1 MAIDYEKWVKDA
13 KEEAKEE
20 KRKRLKKEGEKL
32 LDERKKSKEKI
43 KVKPNIRGSQE
54 YKKGSTKVRASHL
67 ETSKAAQAAQGVGR
81 GLFSALE
88 GSESNKK
95 YGKAAEAVLRDS
107 KAYKYGEMA
116 GEAAGFMVPYGGVT
130 KALKGTKGIV
140 KAGAA
145 LEKLGVKEGVAKS
158 VTSGAA
164 ADLIL
169 SVPSN
174 VNHAFN
180 IEGLSGL
187 EAANDIAQNTAVD
200 IALGIGTEGLGAA
213 GRFIK
218 NKAKLHKEAKEAAA
232 NALKGT
238 TTDRTVKRP
247 PKRRG
252 VSSTQD
258 PDAVEIPA
266 GSPSKGSAK
275 MPPKLSEDMGAVA
288 TNRENLMHLV
298 DKPDVNKSTI
308 SVKPTHTPEQIGM
321 INDYKNAVDEDVY
334 NFVKRVYRLNDKNV
348 ASKLNLDLGNVSNRT
363 KEDVSR
369 ILGVDINGYTHNMN
383 GSSVSHIEKR
393 HGVNGKRDSSMKNV
407 EDVSRIKY
415 VLENYD
421 DVDLLLKD
429 NGENET
435 FKEWTNSDQ
444 TPSHGVKFSKK
455 IDGMYYVVEAVP
467 DSGNKKLQIIS
478 AYIEEKKERAPRLLN
493 MDKTPQ
499 HTSETLDASTLST
512 NRVADSG
519 GNVKGA
525 SQHDI
530 DTPTY
535 MLRKPPKRIDSV
547 SGNEIG
553 ADRNRYGYDEMT
565 SKFRTNTVENSQ
577 MFDGAREQLKDDG
590 FKYRKVSERESVET
604 ARQRLQTDYRGE
616 EENLFKKEVFDGSDT
631 DTAMQIL
638 SDKMDAAKKTG
649 DYNDVRQWAK
659 QISAKGTEMGQGIQ
673 AFAKYSRH
681 TARGKVV
688 EATKAVERSIADLE
702 AGNPKKLDMANEYAN
717 TVSKAISDAG
727 AGAAK
732 EAAASV
738 SERLEKAVTKAAGKQ
753 LYNVKTIVN
762 KTLRDMRID
771 LSKVARSSS
780 KDKKAAM
787 EKVGDHVRD
796 NLISSGISV
805 SEYDIDNIV
814 NLAKKEFTDQLDS
827 RARGILE
834 ARFKPRRSVDRKR
847 VLDDVME
854 LINMGAYNDDAILN
868 LMRKHSGIPI
878 LSDKNISD
886 IMRYMKQAEN
896 AETDL
901 ERRQFESMA
910 ENIITSLETKTKTE
924 QFRALQRISMLLL
937 PKTWGSK
944 NMGGNAALSF
954 AENIKDIPASM
965 LDRLISL
972 KTGKRTTTGL
982 SLDKLKAQ
990 ASGAKQGLG
999 EWASDIRASSD
1010 EYGKG
1015 KWYKVDTSQSRTKY
1029 EMAPG
1034 ESFKDKGIGKPL
1046 NFLEGTVG
1054 KLLQLGDRPFYQ
1066 SAYNSRIAE
1075 LKKLGIEGEEAAEDA
1090 TKYAL
1095 ERVFQNETSFSRG
1108 ANRLR
1113 QSLNEMFGG
1122 FPVGNI
1128 VIPFTQTPANIFVK
1142 ALEYS
1147 PAGFIRALG
1156 HLGKGIS
1163 KGTFDQ
1169 KKFVDMMG
1177 RALTGTGICCVAW
1190 NFAKNGI
1197 LIPDTYDPDNEE
1209 LTEAERLSGKQSYS
1223 LHIGDNYYTVDWAE
1237 PLGTLFS
1244 ATADFYE
1251 AGGKEEDLV
1260 SMLTAGFEGGVNSIF
1275 SKSFLTGLSNML
1287 KGYNPAVGIGSALL
1301 GSTSQAIPSPVR
1313 ALAKSIDPYSRETY
1327 DPNKIKQQG
1336 NKLLSGLPGLSYLL
1350 PVKKDVRGEDVLNN
1364 QGRGTAARF
1373 YENFISPYNISQEMN
1388 DPVNNELLRLRNAT
1402 GENGVLLK
1410 KADKKITY
1418 NHTDYTLLPQEYV
1431 KFQETMGKEAYSRI
1445 SELINSGKYAEM
1457 SDEQKARA
1465 ISDINSAAREKA
1477 KFEFIAKR
1485 TGDNSVYLDKKDV
1498 IVMDAGLKDKY
1509 ARVKDQYTEEQ
1520 FRAEYDKVM
1529 STVDAAGGSQKG
1541 VKAMAMAENGIDSG
1555 LYKVILGERSKEYKH
1570 TPLDKAAQ
1578 KLYENGWSAKDIASI
1593 CEKAN
1598 INKDSSISIKEAK
1611 RYLDACGYDR
1621 RTKFYLFSLVCTNV
1635 TEKNNPYR

>member
-88 GSESNKK
+88 GAESNKK

-164 ADLIL
+164 ADLLL

-258 PDAVEIPA
+258 PEAVEIPA
-266 GSPSKGSAK
+266 DSPSKGSSK
-275 MPPKLSEDMGAVA
+275 MPPKLSEDMGTITSNNYKTHGVM
-288 TNRENLMHLV
+288 NKMDLH
-298 DKPDVNKSTI
+298 KPSGAEANI
-308 SVKPTHTPEQIGM
+308 SFAAEDGGASPTYIVKEPP
-321 INDYKNAVDEDVY
+321 K
-334 NFVKRVYRLNDKNV
+334 
-348 ASKLNLDLGNVSNRT
+348 KLN
-363 KEDVSR
+363 
-369 ILGVDINGYTHNMN
+369 
-383 GSSVSHIEKR
+383 
-393 HGVNGKRDSSMKNV
+393 GKSA
-407 EDVSRIKY
+407 
-415 VLENYD
+415 
-421 DVDLLLKD
+421 
-429 NGENET
+429 
-435 FKEWTNSDQ
+435 NS
-444 TPSHGVKFSKK
+444 
-455 IDGMYYVVEAVP
+455 
-467 DSGNKKLQIIS
+467 
-478 AYIEEKKERAPRLLN
+478 
-493 MDKTPQ
+493 
-499 HTSETLDASTLST
+499 
-512 NRVADSG
+512 
-519 GNVKGA
+519 
-525 SQHDI
+525 
-530 DTPTY
+530 
-535 MLRKPPKRIDSV
+535 
-547 SGNEIG
+547 IG
-553 ADRNRYGYDEMT
+553 ADNNRYGYDEMT

-577 MFDGAREQLKDDG
+577 MFDGTREQLKDDD

-604 ARQRLQTDYRGE
+604 ARQRLQVDYKGE

-717 TVSKAISDAG
+717 IVSKAISDAG

-738 SERLEKAVTKAAGKQ
+738 SESLEKAVTKAAGKQ

-762 KTLRDMRID
+762 KTLRDIRID

-796 NLISSGISV
+796 NLISSGISI
-805 SEYDIDNIV
+805 SEHDIDNIV
-814 NLAKKEFTDQLDS
+814 NLAKKEFTDRLDS

-834 ARFKPRRSVDRKR
+834 ARFKPRRSVNRKR

-910 ENIITSLETKTKTE
+910 ENIVTSLETKTKTE

-937 PKTWGSK
+937 PKTWGSR

-999 EWASDIRASSD
+999 EWASDIRASAD

-1015 KWYKVDTSQSRTKY
+1015 KWYKVDTSPSRTKY
-1029 EMAPG
+1029 EMTPG

-1177 RALTGTGICCVAW
+1177 RALTGTGMCCVAW

-1197 LIPDTYDPDNEE
+1197 LIPDTYDPDNDE

-1237 PLGTLFS
+1237 PLGTIFS

-1275 SKSFLTGLSNML
+1275 SKSFLTGLSDML

-1313 ALAKSIDPYSRETY
+1313 ALAKSIDPYTRETY